1 MRNPLKFT
9 ISAAAILL
17 VGAMAVG
24 LAARAVV
31 SPRTG
36 EVHSAGV
43 AAIPTVLGQTAEEVL
58 FYPWSMY
65 DTQPLRHPTGD
76 ELLFG
81 NRTDGWPT
89 VIAEIFFPNWQVL
102 LLEGF
107 RLIQLTD
114 SSPDEM
120 FPTLEWDFSDQ
131 GSSPFVNISLDEMLS
146 ALEWNV
152 SDQGI
157 SPSYGTHIFLK
168 DFPATAC
175 LGKEGT
181 ETPVTLNFAMGT
193 GLETSVSFLIK
204 PALARELTGEDQ
216 AAALE
221 QVEQDLRLMLL
232 PENLFYSHS
241 YPYSEMDRLLPEDI
255 PYFNSGEDPPYF
267 HSGLYWLLQRFHNYC
282 VWSVVMPRDPI
293 GLFMD
298 DRWMLSEWLDRAL
311 EDPYEAP
318 MEEFLSAVEQFGS
331 WNIQIITTQQQIVV
345 LFTGNSGVVFGVYYD
360 IQLGCYSGIGLTG

>member
-1 MRNPLKFT
+1 MRNLKFAL
-9 ISAAAILL
+9 SAAAILL

-31 SPRTG
+31 SPRVG
-36 EVHSAGV
+36 EVRSAGV

-65 DTQPLRHPTGD
+65 DTQPLRHPTED
-76 ELLFG
+76 ELLWG
-81 NRTDGWPT
+81 DRIDTWYSGL
-89 VIAEIFFPNWQVL
+89 AEIFFPNL
-102 LLEGF
+102 LLDGF
-107 RLIQLTD
+107 RLITFADFL
-114 SSPDEM
+114 PDEM
-120 FPTLEWDFSDQ
+120 FPTLEWSGNGQESGPFSD
-131 GSSPFVNISLDEMLS
+131 ISQDELLS

-152 SDQGI
+152 SEQGN

-168 DFPATAC
+168 DFPAAAR

-193 GLETSVSFLIK
+193 SLETSVSFLVR
-204 PALARELTGEDQ
+204 PAQVRELTGEAQ

-221 QVEQDLRLMLL
+221 KVEQDLRLMLL
-232 PENLFYSHS
+232 AENLFYSHS

-267 HSGLYWLLQRFHNYC
+267 HSGLYWLLQIFHHYC
-282 VWSVVMPRDPI
+282 IWANIIPRDPI

-318 MEEFLSAVEQFGS
+318 MEEFLSEVEQSGS

-345 LFTGNSGVVFGVYYD
+345 LFTGNSGVMFGVYYD